1 MAHYVARAGFQA
13 KTLILLYLNSD
24 KLTCMGTMYAK
35 EKCSSVLALNPFLVL
50 VYALLPS
57 FAMNS
62 AQQSGVQFFP
72 GETSFPSVRSLLTH
86 VLTLMETH

>member
-13 KTLILLYLNSD
+13 KTLIPLYLNSD
-24 KLTCMGTMYAK
+24 KLTCMGTMHAK
-35 EKCSSVLALNPFLVL
+35 VLALNPFLVL
-50 VYALLPS
+50 VCALLPS

-62 AQQSGVQFFP
+62 AQQSGVQFIP